1 MKRRTLAML
10 AGLLLLTVGASPVLA
25 AAPPNDGFAGATPIP
40 SLPATLAVDLTDAT
54 LTDDPQYCGG
64 GSASVWYAYT
74 PSSVE
79 FVTAQLGADPGA
91 MQLAV
96 DGPYGFI
103 DCVYAGGTR
112 TFTAEPGHT
121 YYLQV
126 ATDGGPTTV
135 TLSSSAPVANDRFD
149 DATPIGDLS
158 ATVSPDLTRSTSVG
172 DNNSCSSTGN
182 GAWYA
187 YTPDADV
194 VVDITSDSVQSAV
207 VTVTG
212 ATQADLISC
221 AYSWN
226 GTLRL
231 TLEAGTAYHF
241 LVAANYPSASGTAM
255 SITVVPPPPPPPAND
270 AKADAVVITGLP
282 FDVTADLTSASS
294 ESDVVG
300 YCLVDD
306 RTVWYRYTPTIDQVL
321 HLTVGGGSDQA
332 RAAFYFS
339 PGADEDGI
347 AGCTA
352 QEGGGQVL
360 ARAGITYFIALGA
373 PSWADPTV
381 TLRVTATPAPT
392 VKFAVNT
399 NGGLEKVSGTA
410 IITGKATCSSSGS
423 AQLRLALRQRLG
435 RTNIVSGFGS
445 AAVPCTPAGA
455 PWSIRVPG
463 DGKPFGSGAV
473 SVEFDGNFGS
483 WPIIAVDGGTI
494 TVKLRGK

>member
-10 AGLLLLTVGASPVLA
+10 AGLLLLTIGASPVRA

-54 LTDDPQYCGG
+54 LTDDPQFCG

-79 FVTAQLGADPGA
+79 FVTAQLTAGAIE
-91 MQLAV
+91 LAV

-103 DCVYAGGTR
+103 HCVYAGGTR

-126 ATDGGPTTV
+126 STDGAPTTV

-149 DATPIGDLS
+149 DAAEIDDLS
-158 ATVSPDLTRSTSVG
+158 ATFSTDLTRSTSVG
-172 DNNSCSSTGN
+172 DTNSCSSTGN

-194 VVDITSDSVQSAV
+194 VVDITSDDVQSAV

-212 ATQADLISC
+212 ATQNDLIAC

-231 TLEAGTAYHF
+231 TLTAGTAYHF
-241 LVAANYPSASGTAM
+241 LVAANYPSASGTAA

-270 AKADAVVITGLP
+270 AKADAVVITTLP
-282 FDVTADLTSASS
+282 FDVSADLTSASS
-294 ESDVVG
+294 DRDSVQ
-300 YCLVDD
+300 YCLGEDPSI
-306 RTVWYRYTPTIDQVL
+306 WYRYTPSVTQVL
-321 HLTVGGGSDQA
+321 HLAVGGGSGAA
-332 RAAFYFS
+332 RAALYYT
-339 PGADEDGI
+339 ADVGDDEGF
-347 AGCTA
+347 AACNA
-352 QEGGGQVL
+352 QEGGGQAIV
-360 ARAGITYFIALGA
+360 RAGTTYFIALGA
-373 PSWADPTV
+373 PSGADPSV
-381 TLRVTATPAPT
+381 TLRVTATAAPT
-392 VKFAVNT
+392 IKLGVSSSGTTELA
-399 NGGLEKVSGTA
+399 SGTA
-410 IITGKATCSSSGS
+410 IIKGTAVCSSDGQASV
-423 AQLRLALRQRLG
+423 RLSLRQRVG
-435 RTNIVSGFGS
+435 RTKIVTGYMS
-445 AAVPCTPAGA
+445 AYVACTTAGA
-455 PWSIRVPG
+455 PWSIRVQG
-463 DGKPFGSGAV
+463 DGMAFGSGAV
-473 SVEFDGNFGS
+473 SVAYEADSGT
-483 WPIIAVDGGTI
+483 WPIIASDAGTT